1 MTSDETPKETPE
13 QKIARLYQALGLDKI
28 TQRQE
33 EQAKMLDGVIHELGN
48 TNQNVANQI
57 GGLKQWLESLIQPQ
71 QGQTPQVQVVQP
83 EQSTIP
89 QGIGSILM
97 SDPQTK
103 MQMIQSIGEI
113 IRLIKGQPEVSTG
126 SGSINMQ
133 NMLMEWFARVMQ
145 ASLDGMAS
153 QVYGVQFKPPKNIVN
168 STVRLGNVPQH
179 GPE

>member
-1 MTSDETPKETPE
+1 MTSDETSKETPE
-13 QKIARLYQALGLDKI
+13 QKIARLSQALGIDKI
-28 TQRQE
+28 VQRQE

-57 GGLKQWLESLIQPQ
+57 GGLKQWLESLVQPQ
-71 QGQTPQVQVVQP
+71 PGQQPQVQVVNDSQP
-83 EQSTIP
+83 QMP
-89 QGIGSILM
+89 QGIGGILM
-97 SDPQTK
+97 ADPQTK
-103 MQMIQSIGEI
+103 MQMIQSVGEI
-113 IRLIKGQPEVSTG
+113 IKLIRGQPEVPSG

>member
-1 MTSDETPKETPE
+1 MTSDDSIKETPE
-13 QKIARLYQALGLDKI
+13 QKIARLSNALGIDKLV
-28 TQRQE
+28 QRQE

-48 TNQNVANQI
+48 TNQNISN
-57 GGLKQWLESLIQPQ
+57 LKTWLQSLVQPQ
-71 QGQTPQVQVVQP
+71 QGQEVPQVQVVQP
-83 EQSTIP
+83 EQPIP
-89 QGIGSILM
+89 QGLGSILM
-97 SDPQTK
+97 ADPQTK

-113 IRLIKGQPEVSTG
+113 IRLIKGQPEAATG